1 MGANFTDLKRQLQI
15 PCAAL
20 AWPKMEVDMAL
31 VMTFG
36 DSNTHGTPPI
46 VDLTKYGRFDP
57 NTRWPRRMAR
67 NLGCDLIE
75 EGLPGRTTKFD
86 DPIMGAHMN
95 GQIGLKM
102 ALESHGPIDALVIML
117 GTNDV
122 KARFTADPAAVQG
135 GISSLLDIAQHRT
148 WQDRHGGFQILLICP
163 PPVVEVGPIR
173 DEFFGGAARSS
184 ALPPL
189 YAALAKSRGVAFLD
203 AGQHISVSP
212 LDGVHFDESA
222 HATLGD
228 AVTTALRPLVGG

>member
-1 MGANFTDLKRQLQI
+1 
-15 PCAAL
+15 
-20 AWPKMEVDMAL
+20 MEADMAL

-46 VDLTKYGRFDP
+46 VDLTKYSRFDP
-57 NTRWPRRMAR
+57 NTRWPSLMAR

-86 DPIMGAHMN
+86 DPVMGAHMN
-95 GQIGLKM
+95 GQMGLKM

-122 KARFTADPAAVQG
+122 KARFTSHPAEVQG

-163 PPVVEVGPIR
+163 PPVVEVGPIKN
-173 DEFFGGAARSS
+173 EFFGGAARSV
-184 ALPPL
+184 ALAPL

-212 LDGVHFDESA
+212 LDGVHFDEAA
-222 HATLGD
+222 HATLGV
-228 AVTTALRPLVGG
+228 AVAQALRPLVGG